1 VNETSVE
8 ETTTTPWTS
17 DLKVADK
24 HFGPGGGAPL
34 LAGYSGEGEHDSGGK
49 ANGIPERR

>member
-1 VNETSVE
+1 ME

-34 LAGYSGEGEHDSGGK
+34 LATWFTVK
-49 ANGIPERR
+49 QW